1 MRTVYLSASTQ
12 SGNIGTDGVS
22 EKTRMRELQSKVNWY
37 IQQGRGDIAVYMNTE
52 GMSLGQS
59 IADSNSKNPDIHVA
73 MHSNA
78 SGGEGTE
85 VYYSNYPILS
95 EESKK
100 LATILYNNIASVLSG
115 NDRGVKPD
123 TNLYSTGLAETRD
136 TTAKACLIEYFFHD
150 NYNDVVDYLNKV
162 ELVAINTARAIY
174 EYFGIEYYVEPV
186 VITPDPLEPTEKEK
200 AVKYIDEL
208 KAWDLICRM
217 FNL

>member
-22 EKTRMRELQSKVNWY
+22 EKTRMRELQAKVNWY
-37 IQQGRGDIAVYMNTE
+37 IQQGRGDIGVYMNTDS
-52 GMSLGQS
+52 MTLGQTIS
-59 IADSNSKNPDIHVA
+59 DSNSKNPDIHVA

-78 SGGEGTE
+78 SGGGEGTE

-95 EESKK
+95 QESKN
-100 LATILYNNIASVLSG
+100 LATILYNNIALVLVG
-115 NDRGVKPD
+115 KDRGVKPD
-123 TNLYSTGLAETRD
+123 TNLYDTGLAETRD

-150 NYNDVVDYLNKV
+150 NYADVVDYLNKV

-186 VITPDPLEPTEKEK
+186 VITPVESTEKTK
-200 AVKYIDEL
+200 AIKYIDEL
-208 KAWDLICRM
+208 NAWDLICRM